1 MSPWYDRPGD
11 GRPRV
16 LTADLVTIRGAMWY
30 LRLSEAQ
37 VLSHVIRG
45 HLSLVGHRNDM
56 LRSDELRALKPR
68 LPRLAP
74 GGWCS

>member
-1 MSPWYDRPGD
+1 MSPWYDRPD

-16 LTADLVTIRGAMWY
+16 LNADLVTIHGAMWF
-30 LRLSEAQ
+30 LRMSEAD
-37 VLSHVIRG
+37 VLSHVARG
-45 HLSLVGHRNDM
+45 HLSLVGHRSDM
-56 LRSDELRALKPR
+56 LRAHELRAVRER